1 MKAKNLRSR
10 GPVPAGPYPGSSPH
24 KAVGQLL
31 KAIKAATKVLV
42 KSSDI
47 DDIKEAHRNVTDVL
61 SQYEFLRTDEESM
74 IKLEDYQARLEAK
87 LSDLEKLPLSVDEKE
102 KRKISLDTYV
112 KDIINALNVA
122 SEDNQ
127 IPVTPFNS
135 KTVGTRFQIKSEPD
149 MELPQ
154 SNDDVFPS
162 PYRRVYKAN
171 DFVHSLLQQ
180 SREIRDLVNKERP
193 REEILSAL
201 RDYADMRENLNSSP
215 ASSSLSTRIQDI
227 DRSLY
232 DYLQNH
238 GFDVTDEQTPTTE
251 EPTTQQPT
259 TQQPMTQ
266 QPMTQQP
273 TTQNIDVQTQPVAQ
287 DTEMLA
293 QQGQL
298 QMPPAV
304 PDVTGEQPS
313 MPTDDRSVSQHVFV
327 QESTHNQSYL
337 DDSQLLANISSNYD
351 SLNRPALAALGADIS
366 YRRER
371 PVDTTNSFRESL
383 YGPRVSGGDIRQL
396 NRVADTDLIPLQQN
410 VNIKL
415 TQLRNDLVSFL
426 DSFIEDP
433 EPTSSDEYTR
443 RPSDTYEYDP
453 MEVQIPIDRESLLQQ
468 QAEATTNA
476 QDDAVNPQAF
486 SRSVLV
492 PEEVDATFKM
502 VQRGSGNYIV
512 KKLRSAGLKN
522 LVKPYSDYFSS
533 VYDYMSVPT
542 EDRLLVVK
550 SSIQRMRLSM
560 QSYQQKV
567 GPYVFQGIGLS
578 CAVTESA
585 IDGLLYNSSQKQRA
599 LYQIKQYDAQ
609 MRQGVAPSKKS
620 YAPY

>member
-1 MKAKNLRSR
+1 MSRPFTRSKGRATAHVPTGESPHHRMKKIQEALGIASTTLRSKETSRYKSVNDNLRKILEKNKEIL
-10 GPVPAGPYPGSSPH
+10 GSNEYLRTFVVQYIDDLRQEAQILESNRDQQ
-24 KAVGQLL
+24 AFNDTSFAADIL
-31 KAIKAATKVLV
+31 KAILDEALPYFAT
-42 KSSDI
+42 SSS
-47 DDIKEAHRNVTDVL
+47 A
-61 SQYEFLRTDEESM
+61 
-74 IKLEDYQARLEAK
+74 
-87 LSDLEKLPLSVDEKE
+87 SDNTLKPLTPST
-102 KRKISLDTYV
+102 STAPQL
-112 KDIINALNVA
+112 
-122 SEDNQ
+122 
-127 IPVTPFNS
+127 PVTPLISKQKGAEVSTATSSATKFNADIMTEIEMMDAS
-135 KTVGTRFQIKSEPD
+135 
-149 MELPQ
+149 
-154 SNDDVFPS
+154 
-162 PYRRVYKAN
+162 
-171 DFVHSLLQQ
+171 
-180 SREIRDLVNKERP
+180 IRDMIAKGDRSAAEKQLQTMYETVSHERDQQLYLDYLSYLEP
-193 REEILSAL
+193 LKRQIEEIKNTA
-201 RDYADMRENLNSSP
+201 P
-215 ASSSLSTRIQDI
+215 IK
-227 DRSLY
+227 
-232 DYLQNH
+232 
-238 GFDVTDEQTPTTE
+238 TE
-251 EPTTQQPT
+251 
-259 TQQPMTQ
+259 
-266 QPMTQQP
+266 
-273 TTQNIDVQTQPVAQ
+273 PVPQ

-304 PDVTGEQPS
+304 PDVTGQQPS

-371 PVDTTNSFRESL
+371 PVDTTNSFRENL

-443 RPSDTYEYDP
+443 RPNDTYEYDP
-453 MEVQIPIDRESLLQQ
+453 MEVQIPVDRESLMQQ
-468 QAEATTNA
+468 QAGATTNA

-486 SRSVLV
+486 GRSVLV

-550 SSIQRMRLSM
+550 SSIQRMRSSM

-567 GPYVFQGIGLS
+567 GPYVFQGIVLS

-585 IDGLLYNSSQKQRA
+585 IDGLLYNSSQKQQA